1 MRVLKF
7 GGTSVA
13 NHQRVLSVAD
23 IAENE
28 LSLGQVALVLSAP
41 AKITNHLVAMIEK
54 TVAGQ
59 DIVSNMSDATQIF
72 ADLLSGLKEQQP
84 GFDYE
89 RLKGLVERELA
100 SLKQTLHGIS
110 LLKQCPDSI
119 NASLICRGEKL
130 SIAIMESVL
139 QARGHKVTVI
149 DPVKNLLAHGH
160 CLEST
165 VDIHESSKRIAALN
179 IPADHIILMAGFTA
193 GNENGELVVL
203 GRNGSDYSAAVLAA
217 CLRADCCEI
226 WTDVD
231 GVYTCDPRAVK
242 DARLLKSLS
251 YQEAME
257 LSYFGAKVLH
267 PRTIAPIAQFQI
279 PCLIKNTANPD
290 APGTF
295 IGDALIDDGQ
305 KDQNMPIKG
314 ITNLDHMAMFN
325 VSGPGMKG
333 MVGMAARIFSVM
345 SRKGIS
351 VVLITQSS
359 SEYSIS
365 FCVPQKESTKAQK
378 ALTEEFYL
386 ELKDGVLDPIDVIDN
401 LAIISVVGDGMRTQP
416 GTSARFF
423 SALTR
428 ANINI
433 IAIAQGSSERSI
445 SAVIENDAATT
456 AVRLCHQMLFNTA
469 QVVEVFVVG
478 VGGVGSALI
487 EQIRR
492 QQTWLKQKHID
503 LRVCGIANSRA
514 LLTDA
519 QGICLDNWQQAL
531 SEATEPFSLSRLI
544 RLEKEYHLLNPV
556 IVDCTSN
563 QSIAEQ
569 YASFLSD
576 GFNVV
581 TPNKKAN
588 TLSMAYYRQIRQAA
602 EKSKRKFLY
611 DTNVGAGLPVI
622 ENLQNLLNAGDELV
636 QFSGILSGSLSYIF
650 GMLDEGMTLSQATML
665 AKEKGFTEPDPRDD
679 LSGMDVARKLLILA
693 REAGYELELEDIH
706 VEPVLPIS
714 FDASGEVDSFLQRL
728 SQLDQEFSQRAEQA
742 AEQGKVLRY
751 VGLIEQGRCTVKI
764 VSVDGNDPLYK
775 VKNGENALAF
785 YTRYYQPIPLVLRG
799 YGAGN
804 DVTAAGVF
812 ADILRTLSWKLGV

>member
-13 NHQRVLSVAD
+13 NHQRMLSVAD
-23 IAENE
+23 IAENA

-54 TVAGQ
+54 TVNGQ
-59 DIVSNMSDATQIF
+59 DIVSHMSDATQIF
-72 ADLLSGLKEQQP
+72 ADLLSGLKEHQA

-89 RLKGLVERELA
+89 RLKGVVERELA
-100 SLKQTLHGIS
+100 HLKQTLHGVS

-119 NASLICRGEKL
+119 NATLICCGEKL
-130 SIAIMESVL
+130 SIAIMEAVL

-160 CLEST
+160 YLEST
-165 VDIHESSKRIAALN
+165 VDIHVSSERIAELN

-231 GVYTCDPRAVK
+231 GVYTCDPRAVA
-242 DARLLKSLS
+242 DARLLKSMS

-295 IGDALIDDGQ
+295 IGNGQ
-305 KDQNMPIKG
+305 KDESMPIKG
-314 ITNLDHMAMFN
+314 ITNLDHMAMIN

-333 MVGMAARIFSVM
+333 MVGMAARVFSVM

-365 FCVPQKESTKAQK
+365 FCVPQKELVKAQK

-386 ELKDGVLDPIDVIDN
+386 ELKDGVLDPIDVINN
-401 LAIISVVGDGMRTQP
+401 LAIISVVGDGMRTQR
-416 GTSARFF
+416 GISARFF

-492 QQTWLKQKHID
+492 QQAWLKQKHIE

-514 LLTDA
+514 LLTDM
-519 QGICLDNWQQAL
+519 QGISLDNWQQAL

-563 QSIAEQ
+563 QAIAEQ

-588 TLSMAYYRQIRQAA
+588 TLSMDYYRQIRKAA
-602 EKSKRKFLY
+602 EKSKRKFMY

-650 GMLDEGMTLSQATML
+650 GMLDEGMTLSQATLL

-693 REAGYELELEDIH
+693 REAGYELELDDIH
-706 VEPVLPIS
+706 VEPVLPAS
-714 FDASGEVDSFLQRL
+714 FDDNGDVSDFLQRL
-728 SQLDQEFSQRAEQA
+728 PQLDQAFTQRVADA
-742 AEQGKVLRY
+742 AAQGKVLRY
-751 VGLIEQGRCTVKI
+751 VGLIEEGRCTVKI
-764 VSVDGNDPLYK
+764 VAVDGNDPLYK

-812 ADILRTLSWKLGV
+812 ADVLRTLSWKLGV